1 MLVSDCSLLAP
12 LATNS
17 SRDERPKYMFRLV
30 QLQLKDGMEERWKC
44 WIEEL
49 KTTRLD
55 EVRQSLKQNAVKQ
68 EVWFFDASNRTMNI
82 FIDAENTQELRK
94 TFVEGSSQLD
104 QDHRREVKECFE
116 LEGRKDL
123 DDVWLIFP

>member
-1 MLVSDCSLLAP
+1 
-12 LATNS
+12 
-17 SRDERPKYMFRLV
+17 MFRLV

-68 EVWFFDASNRTMNI
+68 EVWFFDASN
-82 FIDAENTQELRK
+82 
-94 TFVEGSSQLD
+94 
-104 QDHRREVKECFE
+104 
-116 LEGRKDL
+116 
-123 DDVWLIFP
+123 